1 MGKDEYQIC
10 RRSLPVSLASTIPWS
25 GFPTLSNRLFAPRI
39 SSGIYSTGDF
49 IVGPG
54 NRGDHVTFIVSGR
67 ASLVLCDSDEK
78 MVVGELKSGDIF
90 AEVSFFTGGPWP
102 SNSLIVAEESC
113 RAVEIPAQH
122 FEQILRTAPE
132 ITIPLVTNLGRKVI
146 RLHRVIFEGKMR
158 REPCKT

>member
-1 MGKDEYQIC
+1 MSQITPGLPGIDDPLERFPDTVKQALRSKDLVRDY
-10 RRSLPVSLASTIPWS
+10 
-25 GFPTLSNRLFAPRI
+25 N
-39 SSGIYSTGDF
+39 TGDF

-54 NRGDHVTFIVSGR
+54 NREDHVTFIVSGR

-78 MVVGELKSGDIF
+78 MVVDELKSGDIF

-113 RAVEIPAQH
+113 RAVEIPAQD